1 MTMTV
6 QQLRDALQEQI
17 DNGNGEMEIKFS
29 YNYGDY
35 WRTTVAEDIRN
46 VSEVRVKHSDYHS
59 MDKVLSDSDDER
71 DEPQEEGRKIFILE

>member
-1 MTMTV
+1 MSMTI
-6 QQLRDALQEQI
+6 QQLRDELNELI
-17 DNGNGEMEIKFS
+17 ERGEAETEIKFS

-71 DEPQEEGRKIFILE
+71 DEPQEEGRKIYILE